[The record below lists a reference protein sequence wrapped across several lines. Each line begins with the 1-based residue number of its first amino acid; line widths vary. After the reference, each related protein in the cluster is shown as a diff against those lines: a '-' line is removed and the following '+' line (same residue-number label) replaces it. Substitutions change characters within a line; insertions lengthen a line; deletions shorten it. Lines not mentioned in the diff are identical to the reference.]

1 MDDDRP
7 ELLTF
12 AIIGNIL
19 NFAYNIP
26 FVWKVIK
33 TKSAKDIS
41 SLFLYLRMFGSVS
54 WLAYS
59 AIKPDILVGAS
70 YTVTLAS
77 SLIVY
82 AIKTKSK
89 LFDNP
94 VDDEES
100 DESESEQSD
109 NDSDEK
115 EDKNLSTMIV
125 SEI

>member
-12 AIIGNIL
+12 AIIGNVL

-41 SLFLYLRMFGSVS
+41 SLFLYLRMFGSIS

-59 AIKPDILVGAS
+59 IIKPDILVGAS

-82 AIKTKSK
+82 AVKTRSK

-94 VDDEES
+94 VEDEETDDETDNIEDNGLSKMITIES
-100 DESESEQSD
+100 D
-109 NDSDEK
+109 
-115 EDKNLSTMIV
+115 I
-125 SEI
+125 

>member
-1 MDDDRP
+1 MDDNRP

-12 AIIGNIL
+12 AIIGNVL

-33 TKSAKDIS
+33 TKRARDIS
-41 SLFLYLRMFGSVS
+41 SLFLYLRMFGSIS

-94 VDDEES
+94 VDDETD
-100 DESESEQSD
+100 DETD
-109 NDSDEK
+109 NE
-115 EDKNLSTMIV
+115 EDDNVSTMIE

>member
-12 AIIGNIL
+12 AIIGNVL

-41 SLFLYLRMFGSVS
+41 LLFLYLRIFGSIS
-54 WLAYS
+54 WLVYS
-59 AIKPDILVGAS
+59 IIKPDILVGAS

-82 AIKTKSK
+82 AVKTKSK

-94 VDDEES
+94 VDDEETEDETEDETDNIEDNGLSKMITIES
-100 DESESEQSD
+100 D
-109 NDSDEK
+109 
-115 EDKNLSTMIV
+115 I
-125 SEI
+125 